1 MLFRQSNRR
10 RFYYNIKVKGDIVEK
25 KMKNAIDFMFETL
38 YNEKEDNDNLT
49 DSEKNRMQVETDEN
63 TTNVERQQI
72 QSLQEKIAELQ
83 MELSKMKETNNEEEN
98 KEKGEDK

>member
-1 MLFRQSNRR
+1 
-10 RFYYNIKVKGDIVEK
+10 
-25 KMKNAIDFMFETL
+25 MKNAIDFMFETL

-49 DSEKNRMQVETDEN
+49 DSEKKRMQVETDGNQTSE
-63 TTNVERQQI
+63 ERQQI

-98 KEKGEDK
+98 KEGEE

>member
-1 MLFRQSNRR
+1 
-10 RFYYNIKVKGDIVEK
+10 
-25 KMKNAIDFMFETL
+25 MKNAIDFMFETL